1 MKLVGDIIK
10 AEVSNISTSIPE
22 DGPKS
27 ALEKELARLQYMGVY
42 IVDKLHYTFINY
54 KNWRDIKLQQ
64 ATSLTRACRTTKPCE
79 NQKLNSVMSRG
90 GLSFIEPKFQNILVN
105 TEQYFCWKIEV
116 SHIRETD
123 VKEITYGLDNFKY
136 IKEYFA
142 EIVEESG
149 LKPYGIV
156 SDNVLQCTIDLYIK
170 VRSSPTARDVQRHHC
185 LRESTKKNGIKD

>member
-1 MKLVGDIIK
+1 M
-10 AEVSNISTSIPE
+10 
-22 DGPKS
+22 
-27 ALEKELARLQYMGVY
+27 
-42 IVDKLHYTFINY
+42 
-54 KNWRDIKLQQ
+54 QQ
-64 ATSLTRACRTTKPCE
+64 STSLTGACRTTKPCE

-185 LRESTKKNGIKD
+185 LRESTKKKGIKD